1 MIARFIE
8 MTYVSNAILSIL
20 KLGFFGAAISA
31 KAVPF
36 AYFSILKKANYTRRS
51 PGEKKFLLTNAKI
64 FC

>member
-36 AYFSILKKANYTRRS
+36 AYFSILKKVEATL
-51 PGEKKFLLTNAKI
+51 E
-64 FC
+64 

>member
-20 KLGFFGAAISA
+20 KLVFFGAVISA

-36 AYFSILKKANYTRRS
+36 AYFSILKKVEATLR
-51 PGEKKFLLTNAKI
+51 
-64 FC
+64 